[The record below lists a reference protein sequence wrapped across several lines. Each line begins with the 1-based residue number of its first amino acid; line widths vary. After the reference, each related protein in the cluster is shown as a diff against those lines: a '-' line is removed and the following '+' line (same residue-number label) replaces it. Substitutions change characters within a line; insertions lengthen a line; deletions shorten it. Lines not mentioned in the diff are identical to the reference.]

1 MKTCFHYSFSHTG
14 DLIHADGKKCKR
26 IWKDYLAVTI
36 YQCYDCS
43 QRNPEKSVDTLLEL
57 VAKLLYTKSLLKNQQ
72 NFYMLDKIKNVTYVR
87 MLLTITTATKEFS
100 ERNLN
105 TDVYALFG
113 KKKS

>member
-1 MKTCFHYSFSHTG
+1 
-14 DLIHADGKKCKR
+14 
-26 IWKDYLAVTI
+26 
-36 YQCYDCS
+36 
-43 QRNPEKSVDTLLEL
+43 
-57 VAKLLYTKSLLKNQQ
+57 
-72 NFYMLDKIKNVTYVR
+72 MLDKIKNVTYVR